1 MRILRLGIAL
11 TAAVFAAGCA
21 HPMMIKPDIA
31 SLAVPAEA
39 SRIQKS
45 VGLYISAENRN
56 KQVTTPGGGGDKVS
70 YRPYADIETGL
81 YKVLGNVFQNVE
93 VLSSISEGESI
104 AKHSLVYIVVPEIAT
119 TSSSSG
125 FFTWMATDFTV
136 DLSCKISDV
145 AGRSVTTVSSTGKGH
160 ADFSELKSDMSRA
173 GERASQDALAKL
185 QALLLQTPELRK

>member
-145 AGRSVTTVSSTGKGH
+145 AGRTLTTVSSTGTGH

-173 GERASQDALAKL
+173 GERASQDALTKL
-185 QALLLQTPELRK
+185 QASLLQAPELRK